1 MKEILINMPV
11 RNTKNTDV
19 SIEQI
24 ILEVGKDVT
33 VKEINDKL
41 ILNLIDKGILYVEKE
56 YHDTAED
63 YQMD

>member
-1 MKEILINMPV
+1 MKEILINIPIH
-11 RNTKNTDV
+11 NTKNADV

-24 ILEVGKDVT
+24 ILEIGKDVT

-41 ILNLIDKGILYVEKE
+41 ILNLIDKGALYVKKE
-56 YHDTAED
+56 CHDTAED